1 MFWNKPKK
9 EVVPAVV
16 PTAINT
22 PSNYVRNSD
31 ILVIRKVDEIDL
43 EFIRRNEP
51 MIYTRMMVNGA
62 DDIYY
67 IVRDSSSKD
76 WRLINQ
82 HTLDNEYTKV
92 GE

>member
-9 EVVPAVV
+9 EAPV
-16 PTAINT
+16 TTGINT
-22 PSNYVRNSD
+22 PTNYVRNSD
-31 ILVIRKVDEIDL
+31 IRVIRKVDEIDL

-51 MIYTRMMVNGA
+51 TVYARMMVNGA

-67 IVRDSSSKD
+67 IVRDSSKQD
-76 WRLINQ
+76 WNLINQ
-82 HTLDNEYTKV
+82 HTLDTQYTKL

>member
-9 EVVPAVV
+9 EVPVISDV
-16 PTAINT
+16 NT

-51 MIYTRMMVNGA
+51 MVYTRMMVNGA

-82 HTLDNEYTKV
+82 YALDNEYTKV

>member
-9 EVVPAVV
+9 EVPVKTTDV
-16 PTAINT
+16 NT
-22 PSNYVRNSD
+22 PTNYVRNSD
-31 ILVIRKVDEIDL
+31 VLVVRKVDEVDL

-51 MIYTRMMVNGA
+51 MVYTRMMVNGA

-67 IVRDSSSKD
+67 IVRDSNKQD
-76 WRLINQ
+76 WKIINQ
-82 HTLDNEYTKV
+82 YCLDNEYTKV

>member
-9 EVVPAVV
+9 ETVPAVV
-16 PTAINT
+16 NT

-51 MIYTRMMVNGA
+51 MIYTRMMVNGI
-62 DDIYY
+62 DDTYY

-82 HTLDNEYTKV
+82 YALDNEYTKV